1 MITNPGI
8 DQWHRHVPSGSRGP
22 ILLGAA
28 VIMLCLGGF
37 GVWASIAPLDGAVVV
52 SGSFVATGQNKQVQH
67 LEGGIIR
74 EVLVR
79 EGQLVQ
85 AGQPLM
91 RLDETAV
98 QAKLRRLVMRYHRL
112 VAMKARLKAEIAG
125 KSSFDRPAE
134 ADARDP
140 DVMDILAQQQMELA
154 ARNTRIRDEKRVLQ
168 REIAGLQESIAGI
181 ASQISA
187 TRERLAL
194 FVEERKDKSEL
205 LTRQLARKTEVL
217 SVQRAE
223 AALAGDLAGLHA
235 RSADTKERIA
245 RAEQQIAQIH
255 SAAMQ
260 KAIEELRATDTELDD
275 VREQVHAAREVAERS
290 EIRAPVRGIVVKL
303 NHHTRGGVVAA
314 GAVILELL
322 PANEELII
330 EARVN
335 PADVAHV
342 REGLDALVRLTALNQ
357 RLTPMIDG
365 KVAYLSADTVTQSDA
380 RLQTDGDIR
389 PRHSYIARVRLDAQD
404 AHDKVPDFRPTPG
417 MPADVFIKTGERTFF
432 EYIMK
437 PVLDS
442 FSRAF
447 REH

>member
-1 MITNPGI
+1 
-8 DQWHRHVPSGSRGP
+8 
-22 ILLGAA
+22 
-28 VIMLCLGGF
+28 
-37 GVWASIAPLDGAVVV
+37 
-52 SGSFVATGQNKQVQH
+52 
-67 LEGGIIR
+67 
-74 EVLVR
+74 
-79 EGQLVQ
+79 
-85 AGQPLM
+85 
-91 RLDETAV
+91 
-98 QAKLRRLVMRYHRL
+98 
-112 VAMKARLKAEIAG
+112 
-125 KSSFDRPAE
+125 
-134 ADARDP
+134 
-140 DVMDILAQQQMELA
+140 MDILAQQQMELA